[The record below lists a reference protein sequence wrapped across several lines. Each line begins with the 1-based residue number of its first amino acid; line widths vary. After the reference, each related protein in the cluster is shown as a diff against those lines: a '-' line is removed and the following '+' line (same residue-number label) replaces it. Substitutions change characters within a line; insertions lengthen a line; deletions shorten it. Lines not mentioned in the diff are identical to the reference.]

1 MRSQLLVALGRR
13 NCRKTRTGE
22 EIWTRFYLL
31 GTLRTAMPARQKPEK
46 KPKKT
51 SWTKTHALV
60 LMEACRFKFE
70 MPEGWLP
77 EHWGIETSVISR
89 RRNALLPVW
98 KSEGKKHHCMRLF
111 TKDDFER
118 IKPTLVKRFG
128 EEGKGL
134 ITLENIRVR
143 WNQICAEEGVNQVP
157 NSKPTHKANAEAA
170 RNIAAYEASLEEY
183 KRRNEER
190 AKTAAEFL
198 TRANKV
204 MKAGQKKLDDA
215 INKSLGEAA
224 VTSAATALF
233 TTIGKLQDEAATL
246 NHREKDPRK
255 RDPKFALLIEE
266 LESHK
271 DKLAKK
277 YIETEW
283 AKEYNRACGRSK
295 LVVTETES
303 QSLDDGNLVVAN
315 NGAPKKRKKADEPYG
330 SNALLHKGT
339 VGVETTLTNV
349 ARKFS
354 NQRKQEQST
363 AVANVSADAERANAD
378 LVMEANTSSPNYAL
392 LYASTRKVNGKD
404 TVLLGGTKHV
414 QKFLENP
421 ENEAE
426 VEALLKKIMD
436 FNLEEE
442 QPVVPNIVESH
453 GDGSN

>member
-1 MRSQLLVALGRR
+1 MVTTSIKFYKNNKFVPLQSTSQTARVNAGSFCLNARFFRRERAIAITSNVGTKKLSKSSHRRGNMDAILPLGDVT
-13 NCRKTRTGE
+13 NG
-22 EIWTRFYLL
+22 
-31 GTLRTAMPARQKPEK
+31 GDSAMPARQKPEK

-70 MPEGWLP
+70 IPEGWLP

-98 KSEGKKHHCMRLF
+98 ESEGKKHHCMRLF

-143 WNQICAEEGVNQVP
+143 WNQICTEEGVNQVP

-170 RNIAAYEASLEEY
+170 RNIAAYEASLAEY
-183 KRRNEER
+183 KRISDER
-190 AKTAAEFL
+190 AKSAAEFL

-255 RDPKFALLIEE
+255 RDSTFALLIEE

-271 DKLAKK
+271 DELAKV
-277 YIETEW
+277 YIDTEW
-283 AKEYNRACGRSK
+283 AKEYNLACGRSK

-330 SNALLHKGT
+330 SKRSLYMGT
-339 VGVETTLTNV
+339 VRLEKG
-349 ARKFS
+349 R
-354 NQRKQEQST
+354 
-363 AVANVSADAERANAD
+363 NAYFF
-378 LVMEANTSSPNYAL
+378 EL
-392 LYASTRKVNGKD
+392 LYYVFFVRWTLSRI
-404 TVLLGGTKHV
+404 
-414 QKFLENP
+414 Q
-421 ENEAE
+421 
-426 VEALLKKIMD
+426 I
-436 FNLEEE
+436 
-442 QPVVPNIVESH
+442 
-453 GDGSN
+453 

>member
-1 MRSQLLVALGRR
+1 LA
-13 NCRKTRTGE
+13 
-22 EIWTRFYLL
+22 
-31 GTLRTAMPARQKPEK
+31 
-46 KPKKT
+46 
-51 SWTKTHALV
+51 
-60 LMEACRFKFE
+60 
-70 MPEGWLP
+70 
-77 EHWGIETSVISR
+77 EH
-89 RRNALLPVW
+89 
-98 KSEGKKHHCMRLF
+98 
-111 TKDDFER
+111 
-118 IKPTLVKRFG
+118 
-128 EEGKGL
+128 
-134 ITLENIRVR
+134 
-143 WNQICAEEGVNQVP
+143 
-157 NSKPTHKANAEAA
+157 
-170 RNIAAYEASLEEY
+170 

-190 AKTAAEFL
+190 AKSAAEFL
-198 TRANKV
+198 KRANKV
-204 MKAGQKKLDDA
+204 IMAGQKKLDDA

-224 VTSAATALF
+224 VTTAATALF
-233 TTIGKLQDEAATL
+233 TAIGKLQDEAATL

-255 RDPKFALLIEE
+255 RDSKFALLIEE

-271 DKLAKK
+271 DELAKV
-277 YIETEW
+277 YVETEW
-283 AKEYNRACGRSK
+283 AKEYNRSCGRSK

-339 VGVETTLTNV
+339 IGVETTLTNV

-392 LYASTRKVNGKD
+392 LFASTRQVNGKE
-404 TVLLGGTKHV
+404 TVVLGGTKHV

-426 VEALLKKIMD
+426 VKALLKKITD

-442 QPVVPNIVESH
+442 QPVVSNNVESQV
-453 GDGSN
+453 DGSN